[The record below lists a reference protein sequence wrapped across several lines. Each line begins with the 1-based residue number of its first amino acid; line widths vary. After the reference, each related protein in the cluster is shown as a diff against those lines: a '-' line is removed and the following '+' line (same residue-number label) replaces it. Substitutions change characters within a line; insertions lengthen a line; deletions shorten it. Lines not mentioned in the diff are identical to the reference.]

1 MYLKDC
7 KGFSLYG
14 GEGVKKLG
22 SGIGFWSKLSLILA
36 LAQLLMAIYKEIQ
49 VARGAKVNN
58 GRQK

>member
-1 MYLKDC
+1 M
-7 KGFSLYG
+7 
-14 GEGVKKLG
+14 KKLG